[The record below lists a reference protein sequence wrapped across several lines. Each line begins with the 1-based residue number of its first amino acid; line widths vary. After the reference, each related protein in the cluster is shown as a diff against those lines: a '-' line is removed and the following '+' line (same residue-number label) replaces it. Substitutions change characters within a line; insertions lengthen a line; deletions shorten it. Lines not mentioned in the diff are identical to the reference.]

1 MRHLLSRAF
10 FLFTFV
16 MFEKLLRLTNFFFIF
31 FSMKDKSSCSFFPKN
46 PLGLFTTVFQVLSL
60 LNALFRVTNFT
71 WAAFFSGI
79 SFLRC
84 CTTSAT
90 DLRKLFLHSSIFYL
104 RLMPTFGLSVTTTCF
119 YQGFL
124 GSWST
129 ICFLNDTLFSKRY
142 YLVDSVY
149 VKTPVGKH

>member
-60 LNALFRVTNFT
+60 LNALFRVSNFT

-104 RLMPTFGLSVTTTCF
+104 RLMPTFGYVDISLSYSLDYRSF
-119 YQGFL
+119 Y
-124 GSWST
+124 WT
-129 ICFLNDTLFSKRY
+129 IYFKNSCL
-142 YLVDSVY
+142 
-149 VKTPVGKH
+149 